1 MRQRMTPEQIVSE
14 VKQSPAAKVKVAVAD
29 LDGVLRGKTIH
40 RDKFLSA
47 VESGFGFCNVVFGWD
62 CNDAAYDNVAYTG
75 WHTGYPDAQAHID
88 LNTFRKVPW
97 DNDLPF
103 FLADF
108 VDGQGGPL
116 DVCPRSTLKKA
127 IAKAS
132 DMGFSPLFGMEF
144 EWFNFRE
151 TPQSLRDKS
160 FVKPEPLSPGMFGYS
175 MLRAG
180 LNQGF
185 VNALFDDMRA
195 FDVPVEG
202 LHTETG
208 PGVFE
213 AAILYSDA
221 LEAAD
226 RGVLFKSAA
235 KEIGYRFGVIASFMA
250 KWHADLPGSGGHMH
264 QSLLNAQGKNAFY
277 DAAGEHGMSTTF
289 KHYLAGQMHCLPHL
303 TALYAPT
310 INSYKRLV
318 EGAWAPTRVTWG
330 TDNRTTALRV
340 ITGGPRQHVGDAGQR
355 RGHQPLSGGDRGP
368 GQRAVWHRAQ
378 ARAARR
384 GHRGQRLPACR
395 CAAAAAHSAGGGG
408 EAVRL
413 QSGARRLGGTFCGA
427 LCQLAPVGVAAGAGR
442 LSPTGS
448 WSATLRSSDIL

>member
-47 VESGFGFCNVVFGWD
+47 VEKGFGFCNVIFGWD
-62 CNDAAYDNVAYTG
+62 CNDAAYDNVQYTG

-88 LNTFRKVPW
+88 LSTFRKVPW
-97 DNDLPF
+97 DNDLPLF
-103 FLADF
+103 IADF
-108 VDGQGGPL
+108 VDAQGGPL
-116 DVCPRSTLKKA
+116 AVCPRSGLKKA
-127 IAKAS
+127 IGKAEA
-132 DMGFSPLFGMEF
+132 MGLSPLFGMEF

-151 TPQSLRDKS
+151 TPQSLRAKS
-160 FVKPEPLSPGMFGYS
+160 FVQPEPLTPGMFGYS
-175 MLRAG
+175 LLRTG
-180 LNQGF
+180 LNQGY
-185 VNALFDDMRA
+185 VNALFDDLRA

-226 RGVLFKSAA
+226 RGLLFKGAV

-264 QSLLNAQGKNAFY
+264 QSLVDAHGQNVFY
-277 DAAGEHGMSTTF
+277 DAAGEHGMSTLF
-289 KHYLAGQMHCLPHL
+289 RHYLAGQMHCLPHL
-303 TALYAPT
+303 TPLYAPT

-330 TDNRTTALRV
+330 ADNRTAALRV
-340 ITGGPRQHVGDAGQR
+340 ITGGPKATRLETRV
-355 RGHQPLSGGDRGP
+355 SGADINP
-368 GQRAVWHRAQ
+368 YLAVTAALASGLYGIEHRLE
-378 ARAARR
+378 
-384 GHRGQRLPACR
+384 LP
-395 CAAAAAHSAGGGG
+395 G
-408 EAVRL
+408 EAVVGNAYVRADAPQLPRTLQEAAEKMATSKVARDVLGAPFVEHFANSRL
-413 QSGARRLGGTFCGA
+413 WEWRQAQKAVTNWELERYFE
-427 LCQLAPVGVAAGAGR
+427 
-442 LSPTGS
+442 
-448 WSATLRSSDIL
+448 II